1 MFDVLS
7 GLLIGKA
14 AYETGK
20 SKGGGGSQRG
30 WYEDILDQLNRTSGS
45 DLRSQQGT
53 SGGLGMLL
61 DQLSR
66 LSGQGMGMD
75 QATDFMQLAA
85 PFLAGQLGNTQAFK
99 ETQDFR
105 NVGNMTQQYGVGA
118 GMMGQAG
125 SQASAAAN
133 QGYAQAGLGRSS
145 GLAGAQ
151 AGIQSQV
158 GGQQANLFSDLYQRQ
173 IQNRQNFANNALDAN
188 RMLSSLALG
197 HNPAP
202 RVREPNPDYLSAG
215 IGAAGNALGGF
226 LGGL

>member
-1 MFDVLS
+1 MFDIIS
-7 GLLIGKA
+7 SALLGKGI
-14 AYETGK
+14 YDHNK
-20 SKGGGGSQRG
+20 DKGPRRG
-30 WYEDILDQLNRTSGS
+30 WYEDLLEQFNSGTGAG
-45 DLRSQQGT
+45 LRSQDGT
-53 SGGLGMLL
+53 AGGLGDLL
-61 DQLSR
+61 DQITSLSTK
-66 LSGQGMGMD
+66 GMGMD
-75 QATDFMQLAA
+75 QFQDFMQVAG
-85 PFLAGQLGNTQAFK
+85 PFLAGQLGNTRAFQ
-99 ETQDFR
+99 ETQNFA
-105 NVGNMTQQYGVGA
+105 NVGDATQQFGVGA
-118 GMMGQAG
+118 AQLGQAG

-151 AGIQSQV
+151 AGIQAQT

-173 IQNRQNFANNALDAN
+173 IANKQNFANNALDAN

-202 RVREPNPDYLSAG
+202 RVKRQDPDYLSAG